1 MKESK
6 TVKTLIL
13 YNTVSGY
20 TQRYAE
26 MLKERLSEDAV
37 TLMPLKQFKPKALDP
52 FDRVVFMSRVTND
65 TISGFKT
72 VVKHAELFAEK
83 YACIVAV
90 GMAKPTAAQYRVI
103 ENANIPYKL
112 KGIPLFVVRGGFDA
126 QKLKGGDKLIIKM
139 TVSRLMKAQSRSPE
153 EMAMLNFLNAKT
165 DKVNSQ
171 NLQPVEQYLKSGIF
185 QPPETADDDSAAEP
199 WIDLEDYMPK
209 SSVE

>member
-1 MKESK
+1 M
-6 TVKTLIL
+6 KTLIL

-26 MLKERLSEDAV
+26 MLKERLSEDDV

-72 VVKHAELFAEK
+72 VVKHAELFAGK

-165 DKVNSQ
+165 DKVDSQ
-171 NLQPVEQYLKSGIF
+171 NLQAVEQYLKSGIF
-185 QPPETADDDSAAEP
+185 QPPEPTDGDEAAEP

>member
-72 VVKHAELFAEK
+72 EVKHAELFAEK

>member
-1 MKESK
+1 
-6 TVKTLIL
+6 
-13 YNTVSGY
+13 
-20 TQRYAE
+20 
-26 MLKERLSEDAV
+26 
-37 TLMPLKQFKPKALDP
+37 
-52 FDRVVFMSRVTND
+52 
-65 TISGFKT
+65 
-72 VVKHAELFAEK
+72 
-83 YACIVAV
+83 
-90 GMAKPTAAQYRVI
+90 
-103 ENANIPYKL
+103 
-112 KGIPLFVVRGGFDA
+112 
-126 QKLKGGDKLIIKM
+126 M

>member
-52 FDRVVFMSRVTND
+52 FDRVVLMSRVTND